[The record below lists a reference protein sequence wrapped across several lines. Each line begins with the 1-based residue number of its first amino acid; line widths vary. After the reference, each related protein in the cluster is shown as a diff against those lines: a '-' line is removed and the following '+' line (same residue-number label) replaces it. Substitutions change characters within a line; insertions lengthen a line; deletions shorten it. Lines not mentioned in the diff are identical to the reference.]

1 MVERSATGHD
11 ARRHE
16 RKVSRRAIL
25 RAGLIAGTGFGS
37 AMLFGSQTRANSL
50 PPPNGEVLLKVSGR
64 IENTSDGEH
73 AYFDRA
79 MLESIGLW
87 NVNTSTPW
95 SNAPNRFEGVL
106 ARDLLRAVGAKGDR
120 VTAKALNDYVIDIP
134 IADFL
139 KYPVILAIKKDD
151 NYLKIRDKGPIQI
164 VYPRDSY
171 AELNSP
177 RYSQKWVWHL
187 SELIVK

>member
-1 MVERSATGHD
+1 MEKSAAKNT
-11 ARRHE
+11 
-16 RKVSRRAIL
+16 RKDGGTVSRRAFL
-25 RAGLIAGTGFGS
+25 RAGLIAGTGIGA
-37 AMLFGSQTRANSL
+37 AMLLGSRAQANSL

-64 IENTSDGEH
+64 IENTSDGEF

-95 SNAPNRFEGVL
+95 SNTPNRFEGVL

-134 IADFL
+134 MVDFL
-139 KYPVILAIKKDD
+139 KYPVIFAMKKDD
-151 NYLKIRDKGPIQI
+151 NYLRIRDKGPIQI
-164 VYPRDSY
+164 VYPRDSF

>member
-1 MVERSATGHD
+1 MEKSA
-11 ARRHE
+11 AKIL
-16 RKVSRRAIL
+16 RKDGATVSRRAFL
-25 RAGLIAGTGFGS
+25 RAGLIASTGIGA
-37 AMLFGSQTRANSL
+37 AMLLGARAQANSL
-50 PPPNGEVLLKVSGR
+50 PPPNGDVLLKVSGR
-64 IENTSDGEH
+64 IENTSDGEF

-95 SNAPNRFEGVL
+95 SNTPNRFEGVL

-134 IADFL
+134 VVDFL
-139 KYPVILAIKKDD
+139 KYPVIFAMKKDD
-151 NYLKIRDKGPIQI
+151 SYLKIRDKGPIQI
-164 VYPRDSY
+164 VYPRDSF

>member
-1 MVERSATGHD
+1 MERFAEKSARTQGR
-11 ARRHE
+11 A
-16 RKVSRRAIL
+16 VSRRALL
-25 RAGLIAGTGFGS
+25 RAGLIAGTGIVAAAWFG
-37 AMLFGSQTRANSL
+37 GRAHASSL

-64 IENTSDGEH
+64 IENTSDGEF

-87 NVNTSTPW
+87 NVSTSTPW
-95 SNAPNRFEGVL
+95 SNTPNRFEGVL

-134 IADFL
+134 MVDFL

-164 VYPRDSY
+164 VYPRDSF